1 MGTYQYEVATMSW
14 DIFVQD
20 FPAEAKTVADTP
32 SSFRPSPIGSRSQ
45 IIDIITSVIPTAD
58 FSDLSWGL
66 IDGQDWSIEVNL
78 GQEEDFRSFALH
90 VRGGDAAVGAVAAIL
105 RRLNLRAIDSQTGE
119 FFVAGES
126 ATESFQQWKR
136 YRDRVIIGPNPV

>member
-1 MGTYQYEVATMSW
+1 MSW

-20 FPAEAKTVADTP
+20 LPAEPKTVADIP
-32 SSFRPSPIGSRSQ
+32 SSFRPSHIGKRSE
-45 IIDIITSVIPTAD
+45 IIDSITSIIPTAD
-58 FSDLSWGL
+58 FSDPSWGR

-78 GQEEDFRSFALH
+78 GQEEDCRSFVLH

-126 ATESFQQWKR
+126 ATESFHQWKR
-136 YRDRVIIGPNPV
+136 YRDQVITGRNPV